1 MSFSGKSIAMQRV
14 AYLADIISGIIFLA
28 REPARYHSSDF
39 DFTAYMIITFGKPT
53 QRCIQILGNACL
65 PGPAVFSART
75 ADRST
80 GYEWIT
86 GPITTVRREH
96 ILPKSLA
103 VARVGFIAWKWFTE
117 GTKSVAVV
125 LGNHPCSVGPS
136 RYAADSRIKRSLSPR
151 ATGCKAEDA

>member
-1 MSFSGKSIAMQRV
+1 MNCGPCITMSLSGKSTAMQRV
-14 AYLADIISGIIFLA
+14 AYLADIISGIIFLV
-28 REPARYHSSDF
+28 REPAKYHSSDF

-80 GYEWIT
+80 GYKWIT

-96 ILPKSLA
+96 ILPKSPA

-117 GTKSVAVV
+117 STRSGAVV
-125 LGNHPCSVGPS
+125 LGNHPCSVIRS
-136 RYAADSRIKRSLSPR
+136 RTNADHWQH
-151 ATGCKAEDA
+151 D